1 MKKYKW
7 CPAVCRCGARMQA
20 VITKVETPEPWV
32 SIYPCENCAHPET
45 AEQNRRMWEESD
57 RKLAEMIARGEVL
70 DCNGN
75 PVPNIRVVQ

>member
-7 CPAVCRCGARMQA
+7 CPAVCRCGTRVQPA
-20 VITKVETPEPWV
+20 ITKIDVPEPWV
-32 SIYPCENCAHPET
+32 SIYPCENCEHPER
-45 AEQNRRMWEESD
+45 AEATRRMWEESD

-75 PVPNIRVVQ
+75 PVSNIRVVQ